1 MDLGICWSPNL
12 SVLPNPRLKCSKS
25 KYLGLASSLHC
36 GALLV
41 HSSAPTSRWANWW
54 NNFGLENTLEPN
66 MVATLAGLELDLNKL
81 SKQVREY
88 VAMCGSQRGKSAQE
102 LREMKDLVSLR
113 QKLSK
118 VTRVTRSLHPSV
130 VTLCA
135 VKFVQTVGVFN
146 LSLENWI
153 TIYQV
158 HVCNKG

>member
-1 MDLGICWSPNL
+1 
-12 SVLPNPRLKCSKS
+12 
-25 KYLGLASSLHC
+25 
-36 GALLV
+36 
-41 HSSAPTSRWANWW
+41 
-54 NNFGLENTLEPN
+54 

-118 VTRVTRSLHPSV
+118 VTRFTRSLHPSV

-135 VKFVQTVGVFN
+135 VKFVQTVRESSIFRWRIGSPSIKSMFA
-146 LSLENWI
+146 
-153 TIYQV
+153 TRDR
-158 HVCNKG
+158 

>member
-1 MDLGICWSPNL
+1 
-12 SVLPNPRLKCSKS
+12 
-25 KYLGLASSLHC
+25 
-36 GALLV
+36 
-41 HSSAPTSRWANWW
+41 
-54 NNFGLENTLEPN
+54 
-66 MVATLAGLELDLNKL
+66 MVVTLAGLELDLNKL